1 MSFQGRYESILKIFG
16 EILDAFTKKRIS
28 VKQLK
33 YLSKIEE
40 NSGLLYYQLVDK
52 LSVEQQIPKSTVRW
66 NLNKLRDAG
75 MIIAGDKNSKG
86 VPVKL
91 TEKGR
96 ITLLA
101 IKAGQKNLS
110 KNFCSK
116 SLFNGEWYLK
126 KLVFNMSG
134 QKRRGESLKN
144 ERRRTENPE
153 KAEEEFELSFWYETR
168 PEGP

>member
-1 MSFQGRYESILKIFG
+1 M
-16 EILDAFTKKRIS
+16 DAFTKKRIS
-28 VKQLK
+28 GKQLK

-66 NLNKLRDAG
+66 NLKKLRDAG

-101 IKAGQKNLS
+101 IKARQKNLS

-116 SLFNGEWYLK
+116 SLFNGECI
-126 KLVFNMSG
+126 
-134 QKRRGESLKN
+134 
-144 ERRRTENPE
+144 
-153 KAEEEFELSFWYETR
+153 
-168 PEGP
+168 